1 MTHRFNL
8 FRRTAILAA
17 LACAASVSFAQSPI
31 KLTLG
36 HNAAPGNPKALGS
49 IFFAEQMAKR
59 SNGRITVQVAGGA
72 QLGDDQTMLTA
83 MRTGTL
89 DMSVNSQGPVS
100 AVVPETA
107 ALGMPFMFS
116 SLPQAWKLLDGP
128 VGKELAKKFEA
139 KNLVVLAWWDNGI
152 RQTTNNKRAITKP
165 DDLKGL
171 KIRTPADPATVDLFQ
186 AMGASTQQI
195 NFSELYVAIQQGVV
209 DGQENPLANI
219 HSSKLYEVQ
228 KYLSITRHKY
238 ESMPFLMSGITWK
251 KLSDADRQLVS
262 EVAAEAATYERK
274 LMLESD
280 DKLIGEFRK
289 MPGVS
294 INEPDL
300 APFKAATAKVW
311 DKWEAL
317 PFGDFVK
324 MLRAE
329 AAKL

>member
-1 MTHRFNL
+1 MKQFNI
-8 FRRTAILAA
+8 FRRAALVAA
-17 LACAASVSFAQSPI
+17 LACAGSLAFAQAPL

-36 HNAAPGNPKALGS
+36 HNAAPGNPKSLGATYFS
-49 IFFAEQMAKR
+49 EQMNKR

-107 ALGMPFMFS
+107 ALGMPFLFS

-128 VGKELAKKFEA
+128 IGKELAHKFEA

-152 RQTTNNKRAITKP
+152 RQTTNNKRPINTP
-165 DDLKGL
+165 DDLKGM

-186 AMGASTQQI
+186 AMGGSTQQI

-228 KYLSITRHKY
+228 KYLSLTRHKY

-251 KLSDADRQLVS
+251 KLSEADRKLVS

-289 MPGVS
+289 MPNIA

-317 PFGDFVK
+317 PVGDFVK
-324 MLRAE
+324 KLRAE
-329 AAKL
+329 STKL

>member
-1 MTHRFNL
+1 MKTFKIV
-8 FRRTAILAA
+8 RRTALVAA
-17 LACAASVSFAQSPI
+17 LACLSSAAFSQATM

-36 HNAAPGNPKALGS
+36 HNAAPGNPKALGAT
-49 IFFAEQMAKR
+49 FFAEQMSKR
-59 SNGRITVQVAGGA
+59 SNGRITVQVAGAA

-83 MRTGTL
+83 MRTGTM

-107 ALGMPFMFS
+107 ALGMPFLFS
-116 SLPQAWKLLDGP
+116 TLPQAWKVLDGP
-128 VGKELAKKFEA
+128 IGKELAKKFEA

-152 RQTTNNKRAITKP
+152 RQTTNNKRPINKP
-165 DDLKGL
+165 EDLKGM

-228 KYLSITRHKY
+228 KYLSLTQHKY

-251 KLSDADRQLVS
+251 KLSEADRKLVTD
-262 EVAAEAATYERK
+262 VAAEAATYERK
-274 LMLESD
+274 LMQESD
-280 DKLIGEFRK
+280 EKLIGEFRK
-289 MPGVS
+289 MPNVTV
-294 INEPDL
+294 NEPDL

-317 PFGDFVK
+317 PVGDFVK
-324 MLRAE
+324 KLRAE
-329 AAKL
+329 VAK

>member
-1 MTHRFNL
+1 MKTFNIV
-8 FRRTAILAA
+8 RRTALVAA
-17 LACAASVSFAQSPI
+17 LACLSSAAFAQATL
-31 KLTLG
+31 KMTLG
-36 HNAAPGNPKALGS
+36 HNAAPGNPKALGA
-49 IFFAEQMAKR
+49 IFFAEQMSKR
-59 SNGRITVQVAGGA
+59 SNGRITVQVAGAA

-83 MRTGTL
+83 LRTGTM

-107 ALGMPFMFS
+107 ALGMPFLFS
-116 SLPQAWKLLDGP
+116 TLPQAWKVLDGP
-128 VGKELAKKFEA
+128 IGKELAQKFEA

-228 KYLSITRHKY
+228 KYLSLTHHKY

-251 KLSDADRQLVS
+251 KLSEADRKLVM
-262 EVAAEAATYERK
+262 EVAAEAATFERK
-274 LMLESD
+274 LMQESD

-289 MPGVS
+289 MPNVS

-317 PFGDFVK
+317 PVGDFVK
-324 MLRAE
+324 KLRAQVG
-329 AAKL
+329 K

>member
-1 MTHRFNL
+1 MTTFNL
-8 FRRTAILAA
+8 MRRATVLAA
-17 LACAASVSFAQSPI
+17 LALTAGLALAQAPI

-36 HNAAPGNPKALGS
+36 HNAAPGNPKSEGS
-49 IFFAEQMAKR
+49 LFFAEEVKKR
-59 SNGRITVQVAGGA
+59 SAGRITIQVAGAA
-72 QLGDDQTMLTA
+72 QLGDDQTMLTSL
-83 MRTGTL
+83 RTGTL

-107 ALGMPFMFS
+107 ALGMPFLFS

-128 VGKELAKKFEA
+128 IGQDLAKKFEA

-152 RQTTNNKRAITKP
+152 RQTTNNKRPVTKP
-165 DDLKGL
+165 DDLKGMKL
-171 KIRTPADPATVDLFQ
+171 RTPADPATVDLFN

-195 NFSELYVAIQQGVV
+195 NFSELYVALQSGVV

-228 KYLSITRHKY
+228 KYLSLTRHKY

-251 KLSDADRQLVS
+251 KLNEADRKLISDA
-262 EVAAEAATYERK
+262 AAEAAKFERK

-289 MPGVS
+289 MPTVQ

-300 APFKAATAKVW
+300 APFKAATQQVW
-311 DKWEAL
+311 DKWEKL

-324 MLRAE
+324 TLRAE
-329 AAKL
+329 AAKH

>member
-1 MTHRFNL
+1 MKTFKIV
-8 FRRTAILAA
+8 RRTALVAA
-17 LACAASVSFAQSPI
+17 LACLSSAAFAQATM

-36 HNAAPGNPKALGS
+36 HNAAPGNPKALGAT
-49 IFFAEQMAKR
+49 FFAEQMSKR
-59 SNGRITVQVAGGA
+59 SNGRITVQVAGAA

-83 MRTGTL
+83 MRTGTM

-107 ALGMPFMFS
+107 ALGMPFLFS
-116 SLPQAWKLLDGP
+116 TLPQAWKVLDGP
-128 VGKELAKKFEA
+128 IGKELAKRFEA

-152 RQTTNNKRAITKP
+152 RQTTNNKRPINKP
-165 DDLKGL
+165 EDLKGM

-228 KYLSITRHKY
+228 KYLSLTQHKY

-251 KLSDADRQLVS
+251 KLSEADRKLVTD
-262 EVAAEAATYERK
+262 VAAEAATYERK
-274 LMLESD
+274 LMQESD
-280 DKLIGEFRK
+280 EKLIGEFRK
-289 MPGVS
+289 MPNVTV
-294 INEPDL
+294 NEPDL

-317 PFGDFVK
+317 PVGDFVK
-324 MLRAE
+324 KLRAE
-329 AAKL
+329 VAK

>member
-1 MTHRFNL
+1 MTRFNL
-8 FRRTAILAA
+8 FRRTALLAA
-17 LACAASVSFAQSPI
+17 LACASAATFAQAPI

-36 HNAAPGNPKALGS
+36 HNAAPGNPKALGA
-49 IFFAEQMAKR
+49 IYFAEQMAAR
-59 SNGRITVQVAGGA
+59 SSGRITVQVAGAA

-100 AVVPETA
+100 AVVPEAA
-107 ALGMPFMFS
+107 ALGLPFLFS

-128 VGKELAKKFEA
+128 IGKELAHKFEA

-152 RQTTNNKRAITKP
+152 RQTTNNKRPVTKP
-165 DDLKGL
+165 DDLKGM
-171 KIRTPADPATVDLFQ
+171 KIRTPADPATVDLFE

-228 KYLSITRHKY
+228 KYLSLTRHKY
-238 ESMPFLMSGITWK
+238 ESMPFLMSGISWK
-251 KLSDADRQLVS
+251 KLSEADRKLVS
-262 EVAAEAATYERK
+262 DVAAEAATYERK

-280 DKLIGEFRK
+280 EKLIGEFRK
-289 MPGVS
+289 MPTVTV
-294 INEPDL
+294 NEPDL

-311 DKWEAL
+311 DKWEAA
-317 PFGDFVK
+317 PVGDFVK
-324 MLRAE
+324 KLRAE

>member
-1 MTHRFNL
+1 MKAFTL
-8 FRRTAILAA
+8 IRRTALVAA
-17 LACAASVSFAQSPI
+17 IACLSSAAFGQATL

-36 HNAAPGNPKALGS
+36 HNAAPGNPKSLGS
-49 IFFAEQMAKR
+49 TFFAEQMAKR

-72 QLGDDQTMLTA
+72 QLGDDGTMLTA

-89 DMSVNSQGPVS
+89 DMSVNSQGPVA

-107 ALGMPFMFS
+107 ALGMPFLFS

-128 VGKELAKKFEA
+128 IGKDLARKFEA
-139 KNLVVLAWWDNGI
+139 KNLVLLAWWDNGI
-152 RQTTNNKRAITKP
+152 RQTTNNKRPITKP

-171 KIRTPADPATVDLFQ
+171 KLRTPADPATVDLFQ

-228 KYLSITRHKY
+228 KYLSLTRHKY

-251 KLSDADRQLVS
+251 KLSEADRKLVT
-262 EVAAEAATYERK
+262 EVAAEAAAFERK

-289 MPGVS
+289 MPGVA

-300 APFKAATAKVW
+300 APFKAATMKVW
-311 DKWEAL
+311 DKWEAS
-317 PFGDFVK
+317 PVGEFVK
-324 MLRAE
+324 ALRAE
-329 AAKL
+329 SAKL

>member
-1 MTHRFNL
+1 MKTFKIV
-8 FRRTAILAA
+8 RRTALVAV
-17 LACAASVSFAQSPI
+17 LACLSSAAFSQATM

-36 HNAAPGNPKALGS
+36 HNAAPGNPKALGAT
-49 IFFAEQMAKR
+49 FFAEQMSKR
-59 SNGRITVQVAGGA
+59 SNGRITVQVAGAA

-83 MRTGTL
+83 MRTGTM

-107 ALGMPFMFS
+107 ALGMPFLFS
-116 SLPQAWKLLDGP
+116 TLPQAWKVLDGP
-128 VGKELAKKFEA
+128 IGKELAKKFEA

-152 RQTTNNKRAITKP
+152 RQTTNNKRPINKP
-165 DDLKGL
+165 EDLKGM

-228 KYLSITRHKY
+228 KYLSLTQHKY

-251 KLSDADRQLVS
+251 KLSEADRKLVTD
-262 EVAAEAATYERK
+262 VAAEAATYERK
-274 LMLESD
+274 LMQESD

-289 MPGVS
+289 MPNVTVT
-294 INEPDL
+294 EPDL

-317 PFGDFVK
+317 PVGDFVK
-324 MLRAE
+324 KLRAE
-329 AAKL
+329 VAK

>member
-1 MTHRFNL
+1 MKTFKIV
-8 FRRTAILAA
+8 RRTALVAV
-17 LACAASVSFAQSPI
+17 LACLSSAAFSQATM

-36 HNAAPGNPKALGS
+36 HNAAPGNPKALGAT
-49 IFFAEQMAKR
+49 FFAEQMSKR
-59 SNGRITVQVAGGA
+59 SNGRITVQVAGAA

-83 MRTGTL
+83 MRTGTM

-107 ALGMPFMFS
+107 ALGMPFLFS
-116 SLPQAWKLLDGP
+116 TLPQAWKVLDGP
-128 VGKELAKKFEA
+128 IGKELAKKFEA

-152 RQTTNNKRAITKP
+152 RQTTNNKRPINKP
-165 DDLKGL
+165 EDLKGM

-228 KYLSITRHKY
+228 KYLSLTQHKY

-251 KLSDADRQLVS
+251 KLSEADRKLVTD
-262 EVAAEAATYERK
+262 VAAEAATYERK
-274 LMLESD
+274 LMQESD

-289 MPGVS
+289 MPNVTV
-294 INEPDL
+294 NEPDL

-317 PFGDFVK
+317 PVGDFVK
-324 MLRAE
+324 KLRAE
-329 AAKL
+329 VAK

>member
-1 MTHRFNL
+1 MKTFNIV
-8 FRRTAILAA
+8 RRTALVAA
-17 LACAASVSFAQSPI
+17 LACLSSAAFAQAAL
-31 KLTLG
+31 KMTLG
-36 HNAAPGNPKALGS
+36 HNAAPGNPKALGA
-49 IFFAEQMAKR
+49 IFFAEQMSKR
-59 SNGRITVQVAGGA
+59 SNGRITVQVAGAA

-83 MRTGTL
+83 LRTGTM

-107 ALGMPFMFS
+107 ALGMPFLFS
-116 SLPQAWKLLDGP
+116 TLPQAWKVLDGP
-128 VGKELAKKFEA
+128 IGKELAQKFEA

-228 KYLSITRHKY
+228 KYLSLTHHKY

-251 KLSDADRQLVS
+251 KLSEADRKLVM
-262 EVAAEAATYERK
+262 EVAAEAATFERK
-274 LMLESD
+274 LMQESD

-289 MPGVS
+289 MPNVS

-317 PFGDFVK
+317 PVGDFVK
-324 MLRAE
+324 KLRAQVG
-329 AAKL
+329 K

>member
-1 MTHRFNL
+1 MKQFNIL
-8 FRRTAILAA
+8 RRTALGLA
-17 LACAASVSFAQSPI
+17 LAFLGSTAFAQANI

-59 SNGRITVQVAGGA
+59 SNGRINVLVGGAA
-72 QLGDDQTMLTA
+72 QLGEDVGMLTA

-89 DMSVNSQGPVS
+89 DMSVNSQGPS
-100 AVVPETA
+100 AGVVPEMG
-107 ALGMPFMFS
+107 ALGLPFLFS
-116 SLPQAWKLLDGP
+116 SLPQAWKVLDGP
-128 VGKELAKKFEA
+128 IGKELAQKFES
-139 KNLVVLAWWDNGI
+139 KNLVLLSWWDNGI
-152 RQTTNNKRAITKP
+152 RQTTNNKRPVTKP
-165 DDLKGL
+165 DDLKGMKL
-171 KIRTPADPATVDLFQ
+171 RTPADPATVDLFE

-219 HSSKLYEVQ
+219 YSSKLYEVQ
-228 KYLSITRHKY
+228 KYLSMTRHKY
-238 ESMPFLMSGITWK
+238 ESMPFLMSAITWK
-251 KLSDADRQLVS
+251 KLSEADRKLVM

-274 LMLESD
+274 LMQESD

-289 MPGVS
+289 MPNLQ

-317 PFGDFVK
+317 PIGDFVK
-324 MLRAE
+324 KLRAQS
-329 AAKL
+329 AKQ

>member
-1 MTHRFNL
+1 MKTFNIV
-8 FRRTAILAA
+8 RRTALVAA
-17 LACAASVSFAQSPI
+17 LACLGSAAFAQAAL
-31 KLTLG
+31 KMTLG
-36 HNAAPGNPKALGS
+36 HNAAPGNPKALGA
-49 IFFAEQMAKR
+49 IFFAEQMSKR
-59 SNGRITVQVAGGA
+59 SNGRITVQVAGAA

-83 MRTGTL
+83 LRTGTM

-107 ALGMPFMFS
+107 ALGMPFLFS
-116 SLPQAWKLLDGP
+116 TLPQAWKVLDGP
-128 VGKELAKKFEA
+128 IGKELAQKFEA

-228 KYLSITRHKY
+228 KYLSLTHHKY

-251 KLSDADRQLVS
+251 KLSEADRKLVM
-262 EVAAEAATYERK
+262 EVAAEAATFERK
-274 LMLESD
+274 LMQESD

-289 MPGVS
+289 MPNVS

-317 PFGDFVK
+317 PVGDFVK
-324 MLRAE
+324 KLRAQVG
-329 AAKL
+329 K

>member
-1 MTHRFNL
+1 MKPFTL
-8 FRRTAILAA
+8 FRRTTLLAGLA
-17 LACAASVSFAQSPI
+17 LCGGMAFAQTPI
-31 KLTLG
+31 HLTLS
-36 HNAAPGNPKALGS
+36 HNAAPGNPKAEGALH
-49 IFFAEQMAKR
+49 FADLVKKR
-59 SNGRITVQVAGGA
+59 SNGRITVQVAGAA
-72 QLGDDQTMLTA
+72 QLGEDTTSLTS

-100 AVVPETA
+100 AVVPEIA
-107 ALGMPFMFS
+107 ALGMPFLFS

-128 VGKELAKKFEA
+128 IGQDLAKKFEA

-152 RQTTNNKRAITKP
+152 RQTTNNKRPITKP

-171 KIRTPADPATVDLFQ
+171 KLRTPADPATVDLFQ

-195 NFSELYVAIQQGVV
+195 NFSELYVALQSGVV

-228 KYLSITRHKY
+228 KYLSLTRHKY

-251 KLSDADRQLVS
+251 KLSADDRKLIR
-262 EVAAEAATYERK
+262 EAAQEAGKFERN

-280 DKLIGEFRK
+280 DKLIAEFRK
-289 MPGVS
+289 MPGVQ

-300 APFKAATAKVW
+300 APFRAATQKVW
-311 DKWEAL
+311 DKWEQL
-317 PFGDFVK
+317 PFGAFVK
-324 MLRAE
+324 TLRAE
-329 AAKL
+329 AARH

>member
-1 MTHRFNL
+1 MQAIGIV
-8 FRRTAILAA
+8 RRTAIAAALICISAAA
-17 LACAASVSFAQSPI
+17 LAQNPI

-36 HNAAPGNPKALGS
+36 HNAAPGNPKALGAQ
-49 IFFAEQMAKR
+49 FFADQLGKR
-59 SNGRITVQVAGGA
+59 SNGKFTVQVAGGA

-83 MRTGTL
+83 MRTGTM
-89 DMSVNSQGPVS
+89 DMSVNSQGPVA

-107 ALGMPFMFS
+107 ALGMPFLFS
-116 SLPQAWKLLDGP
+116 SLPQAWKVLDGP

-152 RQTTNNKRAITKP
+152 RQTTNNKRPVTKP
-165 DDLKGL
+165 EDLQGM

-228 KYLSITRHKY
+228 KYLSLTRHKY

-251 KLSDADRQLVS
+251 KLSEADHKLVL
-262 EVAAEAATYERK
+262 EVAAEAAAYERK

-289 MPGVS
+289 MPNVS

-317 PFGDFVK
+317 PVGDFVK
-324 MLRAE
+324 KLRAE
-329 AAKL
+329 VSK

>member
-1 MTHRFNL
+1 MTRFDL
-8 FRRTAILAA
+8 FRRAALIAA
-17 LACAASVSFAQSPI
+17 LACASSISVAQTPI

-49 IFFAEQMAKR
+49 IFFAEQMSKR

-83 MRTGTL
+83 MRTGTM
-89 DMSVNSQGPVS
+89 DMSVNSQGPVA

-107 ALGMPFMFS
+107 ALGMPFLFS
-116 SLPQAWKLLDGP
+116 SLPQAWKVLDGP
-128 VGKELAKKFEA
+128 VGKELAQKFEA

-152 RQTTNNKRAITKP
+152 RQTTNNKRPIVKP

-228 KYLSITRHKY
+228 KYLSLTRHKY

-251 KLSDADRQLVS
+251 KLSEADRRLVS
-262 EVAAEAATYERK
+262 EVAAEAAAYERK

-280 DKLIGEFRK
+280 DKLLAEFRK
-289 MPGVS
+289 MPNLS

-300 APFKAATAKVW
+300 APFKVATAKVW

-317 PFGDFVK
+317 PVGDFVK
-324 MLRAE
+324 KLRAE
-329 AAKL
+329 VAK